1 MKNRQVPVRDVGYA
15 SSVADATEIEV
26 LSLDTIRINGG
37 GSAEFVGPQRPQFHL
52 LALVTEGSALH
63 TIDFVNYAVS
73 PGGTVFWVRP
83 GGQVQQWGGRIQ
95 DFEATVVLFTP
106 SSLDAVSQQLL
117 DGNARSRQAAWQL
130 SGENLET
137 ISTGMKHLNLNYGCP
152 DTSAPVVRAAI
163 LRHTLTAILLKL
175 THLGGQEQSSVL
187 AHNDVFER
195 FHAVVER
202 DFATVRS
209 VSEYANKIG
218 YSEKTVLRATRAAAG
233 MTAKQYID
241 QRVVLEAKRLLS
253 FGTDT
258 VTQVASKLGVRRFC
272 ELHEV
277 LRHPGGCFS
286 ADLPS
291 GRQSAL
297 NAAHR
302 ASALSRVPIL
312 FCPLPC
318 AMPSRSWM
326 IQ

>member
-1 MKNRQVPVRDVGYA
+1 MSPELVKNRQVPVRDVGYA
-15 SSVADATEIEV
+15 SSVEDATEIEV
-26 LSLDTIRINGG
+26 LSLDTIRVNG

-73 PGGTVFWVRP
+73 PGTVFWVRP
-83 GGQVQQWGGRIQ
+83 GQVQQWGRIQ

-106 SSLDAVSQQLL
+106 SSLDAASQQLL
-117 DGNARSRQAAWQL
+117 DGNFRSRQAAWQL

-137 ISTGMKHLNLNYGCP
+137 ISTGMKHLNLNYACP
-152 DTSAPVVRAAI
+152 DTSAPAVRAAI

-195 FHAVVER
+195 FHAAVER

-209 VSEYANKIG
+209 VSEYANTIG
-218 YSEKTVLRATRAAAG
+218 YSEKTVLRATRSAAG

-258 VTQVASKLGVRRFC
+258 VTQVASKLGFDDSANFTKFFATRVGVSPLTFRQDVRAR
-272 ELHEV
+272 
-277 LRHPGGCFS
+277 
-286 ADLPS
+286 
-291 GRQSAL
+291 
-297 NAAHR
+297 
-302 ASALSRVPIL
+302 
-312 FCPLPC
+312 
-318 AMPSRSWM
+318 
-326 IQ
+326 